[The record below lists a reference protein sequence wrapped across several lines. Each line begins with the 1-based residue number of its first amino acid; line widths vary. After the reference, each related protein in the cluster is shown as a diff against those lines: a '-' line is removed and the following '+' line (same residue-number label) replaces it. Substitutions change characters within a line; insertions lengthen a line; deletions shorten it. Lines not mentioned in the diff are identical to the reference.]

1 MKLSIKEKLGY
12 SFGEFAGSSLWQT
25 MMFFLPVF
33 YTDVFLLLFYNLKDS
48 KLTEIEQ
55 ELNARREKSI

>member
-33 YTDVFLLLFYNLKDS
+33 YTDVFLLPAGAAATLFMAVSYTHLRAHE
-48 KLTEIEQ
+48 T
-55 ELNARREKSI
+55 